1 MVSNRTTWG
10 LGSSLY
16 LRVARSDSPP
26 NFISNSR
33 RPEFGTWT
41 QAIVVGRRMKWHA
54 HNMVKNVEALFWGE
68 CFIVSILKTMDC
80 NYGHNQPIQ

>member
-1 MVSNRTTWG
+1 MVSNCATWG

-16 LRVARSDSPP
+16 LRVTRSDSPP

-33 RPEFGTWT
+33 RPEFRTWT
-41 QAIVVGRRMKWHA
+41 QAIVVGCRMKWRA
-54 HNMVKNVEALFWGE
+54 HTVEGNVKGLFWAE

-80 NYGHNQPIQ
+80 NCDHDQRIQ